1 MPFLCICP
9 IIQAYM
15 GRQSFYASAAS
26 AVTEIL
32 CFCQVVCAGV
42 CPVISRD
49 TQGYGT
55 DFDKGDNHYHQ
66 QIK

>member
-1 MPFLCICP
+1 
-9 IIQAYM
+9 M
-15 GRQSFYASAAS
+15 GRQSFHASAAS